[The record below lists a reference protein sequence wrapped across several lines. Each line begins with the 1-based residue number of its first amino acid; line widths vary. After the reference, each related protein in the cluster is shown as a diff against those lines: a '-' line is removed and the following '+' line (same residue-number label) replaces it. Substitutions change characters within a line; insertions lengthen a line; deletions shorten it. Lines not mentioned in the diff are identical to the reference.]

1 MTVYKVVLNGSG
13 LLEMKVTA
21 ESGDNHLIYL
31 LPIVTGYTLTEI
43 SSGSYFAVALDIT
56 GRAWGWAV
64 NTYGQLGTN
73 NITCYSSPVSVV
85 GGKNFCHISTGN
97 YHSLAIE
104 SNGQAWA
111 WGENTYGNLGTNNT
125 TSYSSPVSVVG
136 GKTFCKIS
144 GGFEY
149 SLAIDNL
156 GQAWAWGGY
165 NYSGQLG
172 TGNHTDYSSPVSV
185 VGVGIIFCQIT
196 ASQRIELP
204 HSLGIDKQTLGGWS
218 WGCNDCGQLGTN
230 DTNSYCSPVNICGK
244 HTFCHISAGQYGYSL
259 AIDNLGQAWA
269 WGYNGDGQL
278 GTNNTTSYSSPVSV
292 VGGKTFCYISAGGVH
307 SLAIDNLG
315 QAWAWGSNI
324 NGELG
329 VNNTTNYS
337 SPVAVCG
344 NHIFC
349 YITAG
354 MGGGGITYAIDTDG
368 KGWAW
373 GRGDLGILGNNTC
386 NVAVCTPV
394 AICPPY

>member
-156 GQAWAWGGY
+156 GQAWAWG
-165 NYSGQLG
+165 
-172 TGNHTDYSSPVSV
+172 
-185 VGVGIIFCQIT
+185 
-196 ASQRIELP
+196 
-204 HSLGIDKQTLGGWS
+204 
-218 WGCNDCGQLGTN
+218 
-230 DTNSYCSPVNICGK
+230 
-244 HTFCHISAGQYGYSL
+244 
-259 AIDNLGQAWA
+259 
-269 WGYNGDGQL
+269 
-278 GTNNTTSYSSPVSV
+278 
-292 VGGKTFCYISAGGVH
+292 
-307 SLAIDNLG
+307 
-315 QAWAWGSNI
+315 SNI